1 MQYIE
6 TNSYPENLLIDDLFF
21 RYLGEDINIFIQDK
35 NIDWKV
41 SKLSGLILLDIIE
54 TLPKESQ
61 NKIITE
67 IINYASSELDES
79 SVYIKLS

>member
-1 MQYIE
+1 M
-6 TNSYPENLLIDDLFF
+6 LLFTSKIDILPKEGFD
-21 RYLGEDINIFIQDK
+21 IFIQDK

-41 SKLSGLILLDIIE
+41 SKLLGLQLITKIE
-54 TLPKESQ
+54 NQSQLIQ

-79 SVYIKLS
+79 SVFLKLS